1 MVSDSPLHL
10 RLLPAMAKAF
20 HFLLRPAWVIVHPA
34 VHPVRVRVDWP
45 VACQRPAKERGSHR
59 IVAAVSFAACSS
71 LGIVRLA
78 SPLFDL
84 CHSQIGFVT
93 ADLFR
98 LRRTAVGLFAAG
110 LSPAV
115 VAVVFVAV
123 AVGPFA
129 VAGLDPAAAADSA
142 YLFCPSAVVMGK
154 GKVAALVA
162 SYFLVPRFSSLRSRS
177 CLLPPCFAIPA

>member
-20 HFLLRPAWVIVHPA
+20 HFLLRPA
-34 VHPVRVRVDWP
+34 R
-45 VACQRPAKERGSHR
+45 ERGSHR

-123 AVGPFA
+123 GPFA

>member
-34 VHPVRVRVDWP
+34 VHPARVRVDWP

-115 VAVVFVAV
+115 VAV
-123 AVGPFA
+123 
-129 VAGLDPAAAADSA
+129 ADSA

-177 CLLPPCFAIPA
+177 CLLPPCFA

>member
-20 HFLLRPAWVIVHPA
+20 HFLLLPAWVIVHPA
-34 VHPVRVRVDWP
+34 VHPARVRVDWP

-78 SPLFDL
+78 SLLFDL

-110 LSPAV
+110 LGPAV
-115 VAVVFVAV
+115 VADS
-123 AVGPFA
+123 VGPFA
-129 VAGLDPAAAADSA
+129 VAGLDPAAAVVVGFAADSA
-142 YLFCPSAVVMGK
+142 YLFCSSAVVTGK
-154 GKVAALVA
+154 WKVVALVA
-162 SYFLVPRFSSLRSRS
+162 SCFLVPRFSSLRSRS
-177 CLLPPCFAIPA
+177 CLLP